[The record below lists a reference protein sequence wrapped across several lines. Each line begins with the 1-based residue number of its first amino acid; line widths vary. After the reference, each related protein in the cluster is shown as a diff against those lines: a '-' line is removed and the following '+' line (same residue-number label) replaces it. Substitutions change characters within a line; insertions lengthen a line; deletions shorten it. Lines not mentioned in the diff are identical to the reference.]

1 MAKDKARKV
10 FGIESVPQ
18 AIVNAK
24 ENARENR
31 VPNTEFFCADA
42 AEGLKQLLAERKVDC
57 LLVDPP
63 RSGMDDAMIDVIRHS
78 SIAKIVYVSCS
89 PSTLSKNIRDL
100 KQEYEVRT
108 VIPFDMFPNTPH
120 VESVTV
126 LTRRGTSDRK
136 QPQRHIKKKKTAGR
150 NAR

>member
-1 MAKDKARKV
+1 M
-10 FGIESVPQ
+10 
-18 AIVNAK
+18 
-24 ENARENR
+24 
-31 VPNTEFFCADA
+31 PNTEFFCADA

-63 RSGMDDAMIDVIRHS
+63 RSGMDDAMIDVIRNS

-89 PSTLSKNIRDL
+89 PSTLAKNIRDL